1 MVVLASDT
9 ITPPLL
15 PRNIDMGLPRGALL
29 AARKVEFVTST
40 DTTTVKHHVATNW
53 PTRTKII
60 FASCVAAAVVLVFAL
75 ILFLQCRRRRR
86 ARMLSPRD
94 GHRSSSMAIAANQQG
109 GFQPVLVRQLT
120 DRMGGQ
126 AGREKGEGGD
136 GRFSEQPGG
145 GMYYHIDNHNNSHHH
160 LNGGPYGGTGH
171 QHHHGGHHHGG
182 SGAGDEKFETVP
194 LGGGGAGVAPARPG
208 GIYRFGERQ
217 SRFSP

>member
-40 DTTTVKHHVATNW
+40 GTTTVKHHVATNW

-60 FASCVAAAVVLVFAL
+60 FASCVSAAVVLVFAL
-75 ILFLQCRRRRR
+75 VLFLHCRRRRR

-126 AGREKGEGGD
+126 EGRGKGEGGVD

-145 GMYYHIDNHNNSHHH
+145 GMYYHNHNSHHH
-160 LNGGPYGGTGH
+160 NGGPYGRTGH
-171 QHHHGGHHHGG
+171 QHHQAGGHHYEGP
-182 SGAGDEKFETVP
+182 GALGDEKFETVP
-194 LGGGGAGVAPARPG
+194 LGGGGAGVTPARPG

-217 SRFSP
+217 SRF